1 MNMRNALA
9 NEKNIIDSRNWVA
22 INYYLNKE
30 KILCQNLANQ
40 DFDFFLPKIS
50 IIKNDRQSMIDLF
63 PGYGFVY
70 VSQNELAKLK
80 YTRGV
85 KNALIPNADCPQIT
99 NDFVLDL
106 KRKCSKALSNP
117 LLICPS
123 IGDIVEVNKGVFKG
137 SLAKVVSL
145 KPNQRIELL
154 INILSKNIKIDF
166 DVKSIKQI
174 A

>member
-1 MNMRNALA
+1 MKNALS
-9 NEKNIIDSRNWVA
+9 NEKNILNSRNWVA

-30 KILCQNLANQ
+30 RILCHNLANQ

-50 IIKNDRQSMIDLF
+50 IIKNDRQSIIDLF

-70 VSQNELAKLK
+70 VSETEVAKLK

-85 KNALIPNADCPQIT
+85 KNALIPSGDCLQIT
-99 NDFVLDL
+99 KDFVLNL
-106 KRKCSKALSNP
+106 KRNCSKT
-117 LLICPS
+117 LIKPIS
-123 IGDIVEVNKGVFKG
+123 ITPNIGDTVEINKGIFKG
-137 SLAKVVSL
+137 HLAKVVSL
-145 KPNQRIELL
+145 KRSQRIQLL
-154 INILSKNIKIDF
+154 INFLSKNIQLDF